1 VKSAKSIGRHASGV
15 LVALAITGCATTL
28 PQYKPLLSEV
38 DIPTDHRA
46 GIAMLVSLVAARADE
61 KTGMPAGIQVR
72 IRLENHTAAPARI
85 EPDSLELVDATLE
98 SFPAPRISPAGDT
111 AVEPGARTVVSA
123 LFPYPAGE
131 AAGSDALASLSLR
144 WRVEANGESY
154 AHGLT
159 FHRSEPKVVEY
170 RYPSPYYYWGP
181 GWGWDAGLWGYP
193 VLDGDEDVDHGG
205 DHDRR

>member
-1 VKSAKSIGRHASGV
+1 MRIAPGDDRTHRIRRRTPAKPTKSIGRHAAGV
-15 LVALAITGCATTL
+15 LVALAITGCAATL

-46 GIAMLVSLVAARADE
+46 EIVMLVSLVSVRADE
-61 KTGMPAGIQVR
+61 KAEMPAGIQVR

-98 SFPAPRISPAGDT
+98 SFPAPRISPAGGT
-111 AVEPGARTVVSA
+111 AVEPGARAVLSA

-131 AAGSDALASLSLR
+131 AAGSNALASLNLR
-144 WRVEANGESY
+144 WRVDANGESY

-170 RYPSPYYYWGP
+170 RYTGPY
-181 GWGWDAGLWGYP
+181 
-193 VLDGDEDVDHGG
+193 
-205 DHDRR
+205 